1 MVEGIRARGR
11 HGPSAPVKVGVD
23 LTAVGDVADAVA
35 TFGDRYVHR
44 LFTRHEIES
53 CAGPS
58 AAASL
63 AARFA
68 AKEAVLKVLEPSG
81 ARPPWRDIEVV
92 RRANGACRIRLH
104 RTAALLAAERGVG
117 PMSVSLS
124 HEAGFAVAVV
134 AAVGPDAWPGAAPAP
149 DDANERPTQTEPDG
163 TVTQISDFLHEPTH
177 TGGAHR

>member
-1 MVEGIRARGR
+1 MAETTLPVRSPVRAGAAN
-11 HGPSAPVKVGVD
+11 APVKVGVD
-23 LTAVGDVADAVA
+23 LAAVGDIADAVA

-44 LFTRHEIES
+44 LFTPHEIES
-53 CAGPS
+53 CSGEG

-92 RRANGACRIRLH
+92 RHPDGACRIRLH
-104 RTAALLAAERGVG
+104 RSAAALAADRGVG

-124 HEAGFAVAVV
+124 HEAGIAVAVV
-134 AAVGPDAWPGAAPAP
+134 AAACGVPAGAPP
-149 DDANERPTQTEPDG
+149 FDEHTD
-163 TVTQISDFLHEPTH
+163 